1 MAFDVTAPTVAR
13 VRIRVTG
20 VVQGVGFRPFVYGVA
35 TSLGMAGH
43 VGNDADG
50 VFIEAEGPRAAIEEF
65 ERRLRADAPPR
76 SLVDRVATEVL
87 EPSGAVG
94 FSIVESDPGGGSDVT
109 PVPPDTAVCEAC
121 LAELHDPSDRRYRY
135 PFIACTHCGPR
146 FSIVTG
152 LPYDR
157 PSTTMARFD
166 LCPACRREYEDPTDR
181 RFHAQ
186 PTACP
191 ACGPQLAFRAAGETG
206 PSAFRDDAL
215 AAALRVLAD
224 GGIVAVKGV
233 GGYHLAVDATRTDAV
248 ERLRKRKRRSAKP
261 FAVMVRDA
269 GVAASLAHL
278 TPEATSLL
286 ASPQAPVVLAPARS
300 DEPGPARLARAVA
313 PGNGLLG
320 VLVPYAPLHHLLFT
334 PHPAVPEAS
343 FTVLVMTSANLAE
356 EPICTDPVEA
366 DARLDGIADAWLHHD
381 RPIHVACDD
390 SVVRTA
396 EGAMLPVRRSRGYAP
411 LPVALPLRSL
421 PALAVGGEL
430 KTTACLA
437 AGHRAVMSQH
447 VGDTGNLETLA
458 LLDRTVDV
466 LMSLTR
472 IRPELVVADAHP
484 AYLSQRWAADRAGSL
499 GAPLVLVQHHHAHL
513 GSLLA
518 EHGVA
523 PGEEVLGFVFDGT
536 GFGSDG
542 TIWGG
547 EVLLG
552 SYGAVERVGHLVPV
566 ALPGGDAAIRR
577 PARSALAHLRAA
589 GIEWDPL
596 LPPVAVAGATERQ
609 VVARMLDTGTSCTPT
624 TSMGRLF
631 DAVASLL
638 GVCQDGDY
646 EGQAAIEL
654 EALAA
659 TVPPR
664 PGAGPDWRLD
674 VRSAGGGLLIDPAPA
689 LAAGV
694 ASVRSGAPAALAA
707 RFFHEALA
715 DAVAEVACRVRVEHG
730 VTTVGLTGG
739 VFQNALL
746 SGGCRGRLAAE
757 GFTVLTHRVVPPN
770 DGGLAL
776 GQIAIAAGSGVGS

>member
-1 MAFDVTAPTVAR
+1 
-13 VRIRVTG
+13 
-20 VVQGVGFRPFVYGVA
+20 
-35 TSLGMAGH
+35 
-43 VGNDADG
+43 
-50 VFIEAEGPRAAIEEF
+50 
-65 ERRLRADAPPR
+65 
-76 SLVDRVATEVL
+76 
-87 EPSGAVG
+87 
-94 FSIVESDPGGGSDVT
+94 
-109 PVPPDTAVCEAC
+109 
-121 LAELHDPSDRRYRY
+121 
-135 PFIACTHCGPR
+135 
-146 FSIVTG
+146 
-152 LPYDR
+152 
-157 PSTTMARFD
+157 
-166 LCPACRREYEDPTDR
+166 
-181 RFHAQ
+181 
-186 PTACP
+186 
-191 ACGPQLAFRAAGETG
+191 
-206 PSAFRDDAL
+206 
-215 AAALRVLAD
+215 
-224 GGIVAVKGV
+224 
-233 GGYHLAVDATRTDAV
+233 
-248 ERLRKRKRRSAKP
+248 
-261 FAVMVRDA
+261 
-269 GVAASLAHL
+269 
-278 TPEATSLL
+278 
-286 ASPQAPVVLAPARS
+286 
-300 DEPGPARLARAVA
+300 
-313 PGNGLLG
+313 
-320 VLVPYAPLHHLLFT
+320 
-334 PHPAVPEAS
+334 
-343 FTVLVMTSANLAE
+343 
-356 EPICTDPVEA
+356 
-366 DARLDGIADAWLHHD
+366 
-381 RPIHVACDD
+381 
-390 SVVRTA
+390 
-396 EGAMLPVRRSRGYAP
+396 
-411 LPVALPLRSL
+411 
-421 PALAVGGEL
+421 
-430 KTTACLA
+430 
-437 AGHRAVMSQH
+437 

-484 AYLSQRWAADRAGSL
+484 AYLSQQWAADRAGSL

-674 VRSAGGGLLIDPAPA
+674 VRSAGEGLLIDPAPA

-746 SGGCRGRLAAE
+746 SGGCHGRLAAE

>member
-1 MAFDVTAPTVAR
+1 
-13 VRIRVTG
+13 
-20 VVQGVGFRPFVYGVA
+20 
-35 TSLGMAGH
+35 
-43 VGNDADG
+43 
-50 VFIEAEGPRAAIEEF
+50 
-65 ERRLRADAPPR
+65 
-76 SLVDRVATEVL
+76 
-87 EPSGAVG
+87 
-94 FSIVESDPGGGSDVT
+94 
-109 PVPPDTAVCEAC
+109 
-121 LAELHDPSDRRYRY
+121 
-135 PFIACTHCGPR
+135 
-146 FSIVTG
+146 
-152 LPYDR
+152 
-157 PSTTMARFD
+157 
-166 LCPACRREYEDPTDR
+166 
-181 RFHAQ
+181 
-186 PTACP
+186 
-191 ACGPQLAFRAAGETG
+191 
-206 PSAFRDDAL
+206 
-215 AAALRVLAD
+215 
-224 GGIVAVKGV
+224 
-233 GGYHLAVDATRTDAV
+233 
-248 ERLRKRKRRSAKP
+248 
-261 FAVMVRDA
+261 
-269 GVAASLAHL
+269 
-278 TPEATSLL
+278 
-286 ASPQAPVVLAPARS
+286 
-300 DEPGPARLARAVA
+300 
-313 PGNGLLG
+313 
-320 VLVPYAPLHHLLFT
+320 
-334 PHPAVPEAS
+334 
-343 FTVLVMTSANLAE
+343 
-356 EPICTDPVEA
+356 
-366 DARLDGIADAWLHHD
+366 
-381 RPIHVACDD
+381 
-390 SVVRTA
+390 
-396 EGAMLPVRRSRGYAP
+396 MLPVRRSRGYAP

-484 AYLSQRWAADRAGSL
+484 AYLSQQWAADRAGSL

-552 SYGAVERVGHLVPV
+552 SYRAVERVGHLVPV

-596 LPPVAVAGATERQ
+596 LPPVAAADATERQ

-638 GVCQDGDY
+638 GVCQDADY

-694 ASVRSGAPAALAA
+694 ASVRSGVPAALAA
-707 RFFHEALA
+707 RYFHEALA

-746 SGGCRGRLAAE
+746 SGGCHGRLAAE